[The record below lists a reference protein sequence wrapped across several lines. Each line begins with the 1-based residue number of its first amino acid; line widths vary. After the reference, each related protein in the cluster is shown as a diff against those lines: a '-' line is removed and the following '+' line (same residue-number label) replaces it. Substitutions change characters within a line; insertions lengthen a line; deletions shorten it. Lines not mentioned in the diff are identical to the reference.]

1 MTVDEVKE
9 YLMKAY
15 RLDKLIQI
23 DKDEIDRLRVLSTCY
38 GGADNSEKVQIS
50 PKLEAKYTKYVEE
63 LADKEAKL
71 RERIL
76 ENEKILFNISN
87 AIHTLEDNLEIEIL
101 MYRYVK
107 YLSFYQIAE
116 STNYSRSK
124 VYRIHDEALEKLSKS
139 ISI

>member
-23 DKDEIDRLRVLSTCY
+23 DKDEIDRLRILSTCY
-38 GGADNSEKVQIS
+38 GGVDNSEKVQIS

-71 RERIL
+71 RDRIL

-116 STNYSRSK
+116 RTNYSRTK
-124 VYRIHDEALEKLSKS
+124 VYQIHDKALKKLSKS
-139 ISI
+139 ISF

>member
-23 DKDEIDRLRVLSTCY
+23 DKDEIDRLRILSTCY

-116 STNYSRSK
+116 RTNYSRSK